1 MSHNFKKKFGQN
13 FLKDKNILKKIV
25 SLTLLNKDD
34 LVIEIGTGEGDLT
47 EILSKNAK
55 NVITYEIDEDL
66 KDTLESKFVNS
77 NVYIKFKDFLKTNLK
92 EDINNYVYNN
102 IYVIANIPYYITT
115 SIIMKII
122 DEDINVKTMILLMQ
136 KEVGE
141 KLVDSKNSA
150 TKIIYDYFFDI
161 KKQFLIKK
169 NLFFPIPKVD
179 SIILEFDRK
188 EYIDINKEEFKN
200 FIYDCF
206 QYKRKTLKN
215 NLKNYNLSEVER
227 LLNLRNKSLNNRAED
242 LDINDFTF
250 LYLNLFKQ

>member
-25 SLTLLNKDD
+25 SLTPLTKDD

-47 EILSKNAK
+47 EILSQTAK

-77 NVYIKFKDFLKTNLK
+77 NVDLKFKDFLKTNIK

-141 KLVDSKNSA
+141 KLVDSKN
-150 TKIIYDYFFDI
+150 
-161 KKQFLIKK
+161 
-169 NLFFPIPKVD
+169 
-179 SIILEFDRK
+179 
-188 EYIDINKEEFKN
+188 
-200 FIYDCF
+200 
-206 QYKRKTLKN
+206 
-215 NLKNYNLSEVER
+215 
-227 LLNLRNKSLNNRAED
+227 
-242 LDINDFTF
+242 
-250 LYLNLFKQ
+250 

>member
-47 EILSKNAK
+47 EILSQNAK

-66 KDTLESKFVNS
+66 KDTLESKFVNR
-77 NVYIKFKDFLKTNLK
+77 NVDIKFKDFLKTNLK

-169 NLFFPIPKVD
+169 NLFFQIPKVD

>member
-25 SLTLLNKDD
+25 SLTPLNKDD

-47 EILSKNAK
+47 EILSQNAK

-66 KDTLESKFVNS
+66 KDTLESKFVNR
-77 NVYIKFKDFLKTNLK
+77 NVDIKFKDFLKTNLK

-102 IYVIANIPYYITT
+102 IYVIANIPY
-115 SIIMKII
+115 
-122 DEDINVKTMILLMQ
+122 
-136 KEVGE
+136 
-141 KLVDSKNSA
+141 
-150 TKIIYDYFFDI
+150 YFFDI

>member
-25 SLTLLNKDD
+25 SLTPLNKDD
-34 LVIEIGTGEGDLT
+34 LVIEIGTGEGYLT
-47 EILSKNAK
+47 EILSQNAK

-77 NVYIKFKDFLKTNLK
+77 NVDIKFKDFLKTNLK

-115 SIIMKII
+115 SIITKII

-188 EYIDINKEEFKN
+188 KYIDINKEEFKN

>member
-25 SLTLLNKDD
+25 SLTPLNKDD

-47 EILSKNAK
+47 EILSQNAK

-77 NVYIKFKDFLKTNLK
+77 NVDIKFKDFLKTNLK
-92 EDINNYVYNN
+92 EDINNYIYNN

-161 KKQFLIKK
+161 KKQSLIKK

-188 EYIDINKEEFKN
+188 EYIEINKEEFKN